1 MNRESLEL
9 AQKAVEE
16 GWDAFK
22 IMAEFCAFQ
31 KEQDAK
37 LAETLGQPDIAQA
50 IRVS

>member
-16 GWDAFK
+16 GWGAFK

-37 LAETLGQPDIAQA
+37 LAETLGAQA
-50 IRVS
+50 VAEAMRTS

>member
-1 MNRESLEL
+1 MNREALEL
-9 AQKAVEE
+9 AQKATEE

-37 LAETLGQPDIAQA
+37 LAETLESTEVAHA
-50 IRVS
+50 IRNS

>member
-1 MNRESLEL
+1 MNRDSLEL
-9 AQKAVEE
+9 AQRATEE

-37 LAETLGQPDIAQA
+37 LAEAMEAHIVADA
-50 IRVS
+50 IRNS

>member
-9 AQKAVEE
+9 AQKATAE

-37 LAETLGQPDIAQA
+37 IAETMEAHNVADA
-50 IRVS
+50 IRNS

>member
-9 AQKAVEE
+9 AQKATEE

-22 IMAEFCAFQ
+22 IMAEFCAHQ

-37 LAETLGQPDIAQA
+37 LAEAMEMQSIADA
-50 IRVS
+50 IRNS

>member
-22 IMAEFCAFQ
+22 IMAEFCALQ
-31 KEQDAK
+31 KEQDAR
-37 LAETLGQPDIAQA
+37 LAETMGQADVAQA
-50 IRVS
+50 IRIS